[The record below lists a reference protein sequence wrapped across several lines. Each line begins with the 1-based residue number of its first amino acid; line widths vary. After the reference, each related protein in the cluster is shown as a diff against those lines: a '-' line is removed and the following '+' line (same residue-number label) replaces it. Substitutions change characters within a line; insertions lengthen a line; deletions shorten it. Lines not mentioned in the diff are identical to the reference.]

1 MESWAEPVDRE
12 SIKFLPRNV
21 LIPQF
26 ISAKQPTNQSISQ
39 SINPV
44 ESINE
49 STGLMTHKPA

>member
-26 ISAKQPTNQSISQ
+26 ISAKQPTNQSIAQ
-39 SINPV
+39 SINQ
-44 ESINE
+44 SNQ
-49 STGLMTHKPA
+49 SMNRQD